1 MHLPAAAMLAC
12 ASAVYSSA
20 GDATSMVKHMNVS
33 FKVNKAASI
42 LLQRMMHDS
51 AMTAAA
57 GVLAGIDTAG
67 CLAAGLK
74 RP

>member
-1 MHLPAAAMLAC
+1 
-12 ASAVYSSA
+12 
-20 GDATSMVKHMNVS
+20 MVKHMNVS